1 MTNKVSYGGYLFF
14 PNLWHSG
21 FKGNPNDLINSNTLF
36 VSESFARRFFGD
48 ADPIGKVLILERKTE
63 MIVRG
68 VYRDIP
74 ENTMFKADFVV
85 SVHKEGGYKDGAGW
99 GGNDIFY
106 AVFRPEK
113 LRYRGG
119 KR

>member
-1 MTNKVSYGGYLFF
+1 MKINCCRMTNSVLWWILVF
-14 PNLWHSG
+14 PNLG
-21 FKGNPNDLINSNTLF
+21 IPVLKGNPNDLINSNTLF

-99 GGNDIFY
+99 GGNDILCSVPTGE
-106 AVFRPEK
+106 ASI
-113 LRYRGG
+113 
-119 KR
+119 

>member
-1 MTNKVSYGGYLFF
+1 M
-14 PNLWHSG
+14 
-21 FKGNPNDLINSNTLF
+21 
-36 VSESFARRFFGD
+36 
-48 ADPIGKVLILERKTE
+48 LERKTE

-106 AVFRPEK
+106 AVFRTGEASDIEVVNDNIQRMVEK
-113 LRYRGG
+113 YMPTEHNGWKLELSVIPLATKHQTSSETT
-119 KR
+119 KRLVIYGF

>member
-1 MTNKVSYGGYLFF
+1 M
-14 PNLWHSG
+14 
-21 FKGNPNDLINSNTLF
+21 
-36 VSESFARRFFGD
+36 
-48 ADPIGKVLILERKTE
+48 LILERKTE

-99 GGNDIFY
+99 GGMIFLCS
-106 AVFRPEK
+106 VPDRRSFG
-113 LRYRGG
+113 YRGG

>member
-1 MTNKVSYGGYLFF
+1 MSYGGYLFF
-14 PNLWHSG
+14 QTFGIPVL
-21 FKGNPNDLINSNTLF
+21 KGNPNDLINSNTLLCPR
-36 VSESFARRFFGD
+36 VLHAVFGD

-99 GGNDIFY
+99 GGNDIFMQCSG
-106 AVFRPEK
+106 PEK
-113 LRYRGG
+113 LRI
-119 KR
+119 

>member
-1 MTNKVSYGGYLFF
+1 
-14 PNLWHSG
+14 
-21 FKGNPNDLINSNTLF
+21 
-36 VSESFARRFFGD
+36 
-48 ADPIGKVLILERKTE
+48 

-106 AVFRPEK
+106 AVFRTGEASDIEVVTITSSGWWRNTCRLNITVGNWNSVSFHWQQSIRLLQK
-113 LRYRGG
+113 QQSV
-119 KR
+119 